1 MDNPVCLF
9 ALMTQITTLIPA
21 YKKEYLG
28 ELFVALHRQ
37 SFKDFKVILSDDSP
51 GGVITDMIKQ
61 GHFGRLTSDLNLRVV
76 RGPQNAR
83 RNHEQLLDLWDGQ
96 TPLVHFNLDDD
107 IIYPDFY
114 RNHVVAHN
122 AAPCCAT
129 VSQRWLSLEDSV
141 PAYSMKLPDFVQ
153 DFPGHVFQLTT
164 EELFVSTVGSCDNWL
179 GELSNMVMSA
189 EGARLYPRPPVDDL
203 SYYGL
208 LDIGFLL
215 NAAQT
220 LPVTFIRES
229 LGVFRQNKQQT
240 THATHT
246 HGGRVGHLVWVAY
259 ALAAWRDGYLRPEQ
273 AMHAINI
280 ATQRIDYHFSK
291 DPIVA
296 EYFRIGETQTGS
308 LESFYSAF
316 RDYWL
321 RLLASH
327 PGTSPTLIS
336 APETNKTKKQV
347 PAKSKRKPSKPR
359 SPHGK

>member
-1 MDNPVCLF
+1 
-9 ALMTQITTLIPA
+9 MTQITTLIPA

-37 SFKDFKVILSDDSP
+37 SFKDFRVILSDDSP
-51 GGVITDMIKQ
+51 GGVITDMIRQ
-61 GHFGRLTSDLNLRVV
+61 GHFGRLTSELNLQVV

-83 RNHEQLLDLWDGQ
+83 RNHEQLLDLWGGQ

-114 RNHVVAHN
+114 RTHVVAHA
-122 AAPCCAT
+122 AAPCCVS
-129 VSQRWLSLEDSV
+129 VSQRWLSREDTV
-141 PAYSMKLPDFVQ
+141 PAYSLKLPDFVHNC
-153 DFPGHVFQLTT
+153 PGHVFQLTT
-164 EELFVSTVGSCDNWL
+164 EELFVSTVGNCDNWL

-189 EGARLYPRPPVDDL
+189 AGARLYPRPPVGDL

-208 LDIGFLL
+208 LDIGFVL
-215 NAAQT
+215 NAARS

-229 LGVFRQNKQQT
+229 LGVFRQNAQQT

-259 ALAAWRDGYLRPEQ
+259 ALAAWRDGYLTADQ
-273 AMHAINI
+273 TIAAIGI
-280 ATQRIDYHFSK
+280 ATQRIAYHFSQDK
-291 DPIVA
+291 IVA
-296 EYFRIGETQTGS
+296 EYFTILDTKSGS
-308 LESFYSAF
+308 LDNFYSAF

-327 PGTSPTLIS
+327 PGTAPTWAAASTTEPISVASPGE
-336 APETNKTKKQV
+336 APAAPNPEPTE
-347 PAKSKRKPSKPR
+347 PA
-359 SPHGK
+359 